1 MQLFANAHY
10 SFFREWRVIEKQV
23 VILYLAQ
30 HGRMLYL
37 MGCNV
42 IKSNSSDIERGVS
55 GISDHTEPVDCLAD
69 YTGAGFCGVIAT
81 GGSISQTFWRHCV
94 CCGIPD

>member
-10 SFFREWRVIEKQV
+10 SFFRERRVIEKQV

-30 HGRMLYL
+30 RERIPYL

-42 IKSNSSDIERGVS
+42 IKSNLSGIERGVS
-55 GISDHTEPVDCLAD
+55 GISDHTEPVDRLAD
-69 YTGAGFCGVIAT
+69 CVGSGFCGIAAA
-81 GGSISQTFWRHCV
+81 GGSLF
-94 CCGIPD
+94 